1 MSQQEL
7 LRKVIETLDRSGI
20 DYMVSGSVASSL
32 QGEPRSTHD
41 IDVVV
46 SIQETDVE
54 TLVGAFLPPTY
65 YLDAESIRE
74 AISRRS
80 MFNLTDVLEERQS

>member
-7 LRKVIETLDRSGI
+7 LRKVVETLDQLDI
-20 DYMVSGSVASSL
+20 DYMMTGSVASSL

-46 SIQETDVE
+46 AIQETAVAD
-54 TLVGAFLPPTY
+54 LVGAFPPPRY
-65 YLDAESIRE
+65 YLDVEPLAG
-74 AISRRS
+74 
-80 MFNLTDVLEERQS
+80 